1 MRRGVGARLGAAVAV
16 LVVVALGAA
25 DAGLSINSSAPPAP
39 HADDLLSK
47 AERVASKAESF
58 VKANQRLLSAVGG
71 SVLLLHGQV
80 RTRQAKR
87 DDRVPL
93 RVRHFLLGR
102 RATGML
108 ASVGALAIPLC
119 AQCHRTGRRSLAIPA
134 RVSAYAYIHVCLAG
148 VFDVDS
154 LHAELSERR
163 AAHRYPRVSNLLL
176 SSCPMAVCRGLCA

>member
-93 RVRHFLLGR
+93 RAPCACATSCSGDAPRACLQAWAHSPSLSAHSVIGRGDVRWL
-102 RATGML
+102 
-108 ASVGALAIPLC
+108 
-119 AQCHRTGRRSLAIPA
+119 
-134 RVSAYAYIHVCLAG
+134 
-148 VFDVDS
+148 S
-154 LHAELSERR
+154 LHES
-163 AAHRYPRVSNLLL
+163 AHMRIYMYVSQAFSTSILFMQSFRSAGL
-176 SSCPMAVCRGLCA
+176 PIVTRG